1 MNLIFIIL
9 QFFLFSKIFFCIC
22 LAVFL
27 GNQADEHIG
36 GVQLPVKYSGHMN
49 LCFVFAIGSYPPYMK
64 IARQRVSATKS
75 GNGLQKTLQTISI
88 WRWLLFILFFLFFC
102 CFGCHRGEKPAVM
115 GFSRQPA
122 RQRDSNEVGNGLSF
136 SEWKLHLLRDLH
148 KTVHRFFG
156 RVVGVRCRDFTLP
169 ALLSAIFRKHSWIG
183 KVVPPGN
190 ALVHYLVD
198 FPDFP
203 LLRLVKGVI

>member
-1 MNLIFIIL
+1 
-9 QFFLFSKIFFCIC
+9 
-22 LAVFL
+22 
-27 GNQADEHIG
+27 
-36 GVQLPVKYSGHMN
+36 MN
-49 LCFVFAIGSYPPYMK
+49 LCFVFCHRQLSSIHENSQTEGVGNEV
-64 IARQRVSATKS
+64 RQRASKDLANNLNLAVV
-75 GNGLQKTLQTISI
+75 TIY
-88 WRWLLFILFFLFFC
+88 LFFYFSVVLVVI
-102 CFGCHRGEKPAVM
+102 GEKSPQLWV
-115 GFSRQPA
+115 FPR
-122 RQRDSNEVGNGLSF
+122 RWRRDSNEVGNGLSF

>member
-1 MNLIFIIL
+1 
-9 QFFLFSKIFFCIC
+9 
-22 LAVFL
+22 
-27 GNQADEHIG
+27 
-36 GVQLPVKYSGHMN
+36 
-49 LCFVFAIGSYPPYMK
+49 MK

-88 WRWLLFILFFLFFC
+88 WRWLLFILFFYFSVVLVVI
-102 CFGCHRGEKPAVM
+102 GEKSPQLWV
-115 GFSRQPA
+115 FPRQPA

-203 LLRLVKGVI
+203 LLRLVKGMGRDF